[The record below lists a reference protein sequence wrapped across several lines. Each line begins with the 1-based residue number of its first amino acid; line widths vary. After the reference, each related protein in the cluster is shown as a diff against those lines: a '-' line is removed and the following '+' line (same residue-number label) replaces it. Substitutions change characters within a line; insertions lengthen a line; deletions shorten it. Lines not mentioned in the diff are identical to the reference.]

1 MFLPTH
7 TPAFSLFL
15 YLSLCR
21 WQQQQQQQ
29 TLKVPPKAT
38 AAELS
43 SSNHGLMKHSAPS
56 YKEQQLTLQE
66 SYFSLCFAIRL
77 LVVYLT
83 ACRCSLV
90 FC

>member
-7 TPAFSLFL
+7 TPVFSLSF
-15 YLSLCR
+15 SLCLSR
-21 WQQQQQQQ
+21 QQQQ
-29 TLKVPPKAT
+29 TLKVAPKAR

-56 YKEQQLTLQE
+56 YKEQQLTLQQ
-66 SYFSLCFAIRL
+66 SYFSLCFAILL

-83 ACRCSLV
+83 A
-90 FC
+90 

>member
-7 TPAFSLFL
+7 TPVFSLFL
-15 YLSLCR
+15 SVSLCWR
-21 WQQQQQQQ
+21 QQQE

-38 AAELS
+38 AVELS
-43 SSNHGLMKHSAPS
+43 SGNHGLMKHSAPS
-56 YKEQQLTLQE
+56 YKEQQLTLEQ
-66 SYFSLCFAIRL
+66 SYFSLCFAILL

-90 FC
+90 FCYE